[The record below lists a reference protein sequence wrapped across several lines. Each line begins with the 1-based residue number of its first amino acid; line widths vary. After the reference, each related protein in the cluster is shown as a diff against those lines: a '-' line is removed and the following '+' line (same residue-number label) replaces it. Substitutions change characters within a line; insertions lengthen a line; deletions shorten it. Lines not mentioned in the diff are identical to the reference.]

1 MDLDKAIVVHYG
13 EVGLKGQN
21 RPEFVAG
28 LVRNIRAKLD
38 AHGRPKPVQALPGL
52 LKIACTRDA
61 TAEEL
66 ETITRLVCEVF
77 GVAWAAPA
85 FVLGHRGFSGDAAAL
100 DEANLEAA
108 VTAVAGALP
117 VPEAGFAVR
126 VRRGDKRLP
135 FCSNEMERR
144 LGAVILKRTAWKKVN
159 LTDPEMVLEVDFR
172 GREVFIYTRRVR
184 GHGGLPV
191 GMTGRVLG
199 LFSGGIDSP
208 VAMWL
213 MGKRGCTVDLLHF
226 SISEPTEAEVRQ
238 SKIYR
243 LAAVLARWLITSRL
257 HVVPYTYFD
266 LELLKTPTPYALV
279 LFRRFML
286 RVAQKLAAQTGAQ
299 ALVTGDNLAQV
310 ASQTL
315 SNLVTTT
322 EAVQIPVFRPLLCFD
337 KTEIIELA
345 RQIGTYP
352 ISVEPYKDCCALV
365 DRHPKTRSD
374 PGRIRKIEAEVFPD
388 YDALVDKTLAGAVT
402 IDVREAGVFGAT
414 GPQLTPGTTDQPGE

>member
-28 LVRNIRAKLD
+28 LVRNIRAKLV
-38 AHGRPKPVQALPGL
+38 AHGRPMPVLAQPGL
-52 LKIACTRDA
+52 IKIDCPRNA
-61 TAEEL
+61 TGQEL
-66 ETITRLVCEVF
+66 QAMTGLVCEVF

-85 FVLGHRGFSGDAAAL
+85 FVFGHRGFSGDTAAQ

-117 VPEAGFAVR
+117 VPAAGFAVR

-144 LGAVILKRTAWKKVN
+144 LGAVILKHTAWKKVN
-159 LTDPEMVLEVDFR
+159 LTDPEVILEVDFR
-172 GREVFIYTRRVR
+172 EREVFVYTRRVP
-184 GHGGLPV
+184 GPGGLPV
-191 GMTGRVLG
+191 GMTGHVLG

-226 SISEPTEAEVRQ
+226 SISEPTEAEVKQ

-243 LAAVLARWLITSRL
+243 LATVLARWLIKSRL

-286 RVAQKLAAQTGAQ
+286 RVAQKLAVQTGAQ

-315 SNLVTTT
+315 PNLVTATD
-322 EAVQIPVFRPLLCFD
+322 AVQIPVFRPLLCFD
-337 KTEIIELA
+337 KTEIIDLA
-345 RQIGTYP
+345 RRIGTYP
-352 ISVEPYKDCCALV
+352 ISVEPYKDCCALL
-365 DRHPKTRSD
+365 DRHPKTRSAPD
-374 PGRIRKIEAEVFPD
+374 RIRKIETEVFPE
-388 YDALVDKTLAGAVT
+388 YDALIDKTLAGAVT
-402 IDVREAGVFGAT
+402 IEVAEVSTSGAQ
-414 GPQLTPGTTDQPGE
+414 GQ